1 MKNKTVHTTTGGR
14 VIVGDDLHKYARKW
28 ARRWLRQHKYTDYA
42 DEWDTRGS
50 WDLNLYVE
58 DEVVSITAYSLI
70 SDIYAVNDKYNVV
83 TDTSDYINLV
93 QINLQ
98 GKNK

>member
-28 ARRWLRQHKYTDYA
+28 ARRWLRQHKHTDYA
-42 DEWDTRGS
+42 DEWDTYGS

-58 DEVVSITAYSLI
+58 DEVISITAYSLI
-70 SDIYAVNDKYNVV
+70 SDIYAINDKYNVV